1 MFTVKKK
8 HTRLTGIGPI
18 TEILRQIFP
27 LRTFSICS
35 LEVDFPPVSPVT
47 FLNVVLVL
55 QHVSGCG
62 WIHSNREMCLCAISV
77 YAVGNVHVYSNG
89 RMRFGHQ
96 PRHERQ
102 EQQREVRAQSS
113 KIIRGFVQMFY
124 L

>member
-1 MFTVKKK
+1 MFF
-8 HTRLTGIGPI
+8 GGG
-18 TEILRQIFP
+18 FP
-27 LRTFSICS
+27 TSESCDLFKCGFSIA
-35 LEVDFPPVSPVT
+35 
-47 FLNVVLVL
+47 
-55 QHVSGCG
+55 VSGCG